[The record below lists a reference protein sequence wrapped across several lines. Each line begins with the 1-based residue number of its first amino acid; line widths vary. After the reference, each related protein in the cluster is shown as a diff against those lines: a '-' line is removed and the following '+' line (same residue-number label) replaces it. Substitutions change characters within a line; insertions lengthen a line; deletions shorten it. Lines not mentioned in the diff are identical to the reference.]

1 MYQHILVATDGSELA
16 ARAIKHGVN
25 LAKALNAKLTAVTMS
40 EPFHWFDANMVEG
53 AETAYLDGTNQA
65 AAAALGAVAEAAKE
79 AGLSCEPVHIKGTHP
94 YEAIIGTAREKK
106 CDLIVMASHGRRG
119 LAAVVLGSEM
129 VKVLTHSTI
138 PVLVCH

>member
-1 MYQHILVATDGSELA
+1 MYQHILVATDGTELA
-16 ARAIKHGVN
+16 GRAIKHGVN
-25 LAKALNAKLTAVTMS
+25 LAKALGAKLTAVTMT

-53 AETAYLDGTNQA
+53 AETAYLDGANRA
-65 AAAALGAVAEAAKE
+65 AAAALGVVVDAAKE
-79 AGLSCEPVHIKGTHP
+79 AGLPCETVHIKGTHP

-119 LAAVVLGSEM
+119 LSAVVLGSET